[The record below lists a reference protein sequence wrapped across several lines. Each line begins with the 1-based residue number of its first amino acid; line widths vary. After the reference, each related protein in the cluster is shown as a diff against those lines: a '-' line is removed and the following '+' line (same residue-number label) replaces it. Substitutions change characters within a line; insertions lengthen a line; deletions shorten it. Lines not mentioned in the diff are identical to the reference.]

1 MPEEPEKINFEED
14 LLKLFMRAIIFC
26 WTRNNVRFFC

>member
-1 MPEEPEKINFEED
+1 MHRQESKRMPEEPEKINFEED

-26 WTRNNVRFFC
+26 